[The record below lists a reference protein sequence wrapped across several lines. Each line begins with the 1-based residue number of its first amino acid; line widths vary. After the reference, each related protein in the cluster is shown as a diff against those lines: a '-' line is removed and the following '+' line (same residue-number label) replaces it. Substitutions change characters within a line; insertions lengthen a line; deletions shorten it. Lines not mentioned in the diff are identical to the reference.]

1 MAIIIFKKD
10 FKTSLNLW
18 ASRAVFICLHSVY
31 EDEILKEPQLNAFLN
46 GHSEKEE
53 EKNPQTCKSGILV
66 LHISIFTI
74 TLEKIGF
81 EAR

>member
-1 MAIIIFKKD
+1 MHFLMVIQKK
-10 FKTSLNLW
+10 K
-18 ASRAVFICLHSVY
+18 
-31 EDEILKEPQLNAFLN
+31 K
-46 GHSEKEE
+46 K
-53 EKNPQTCKSGILV
+53 KNPKTYKNRILV